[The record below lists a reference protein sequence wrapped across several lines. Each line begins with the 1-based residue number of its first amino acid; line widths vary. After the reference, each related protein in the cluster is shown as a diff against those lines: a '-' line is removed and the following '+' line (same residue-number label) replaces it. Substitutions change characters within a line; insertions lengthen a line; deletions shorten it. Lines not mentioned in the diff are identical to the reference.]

1 MQVISETAPMRV
13 AVIGVGNMGRNHLR
27 VYGTLKHVDLV
38 GVYDA
43 DSEVAAEAAR
53 QLGCRSIASLDDVAD
68 MVDAVSI
75 CSPSTTHVDVG
86 LRMLQAGVHC
96 LIEKPLATSEKDCL
110 ALIEAAR
117 ASNAKLLVGHI
128 ERFNP
133 AVQQLSVLLD
143 GNQTVQAIDARRLSS
158 VGRRITDVDVVADL
172 MVHDLDIVM
181 ALIKSDVVSIEAQA
195 VSTYGTPGGDHV
207 VALLRFA
214 NNSIASLTASRITQN
229 TVRKLAVTTDVGFID
244 VDYIDQ
250 SIEVFLQ
257 DKVKMA
263 RAGTSRFGDYALD
276 IAMERVQVRRT
287 EPLQMELSH
296 FAQVV
301 RENVSPLVPG
311 EEGLAVLRLVW
322 QIQKCLRDSL

>member
-1 MQVISETAPMRV
+1 MRV
-13 AVIGVGNMGRNHLR
+13 AVIGAGNMGRNHLR

-43 DSEVAAEAAR
+43 DANAAADAAEQFDCRRIAA
-53 QLGCRSIASLDDVAD
+53 LDDVPA

-75 CSPSTTHVDVG
+75 CSPSTTHVEIG
-86 LRMLQAGVHC
+86 LQLLEAGVHC
-96 LIEKPLATSEKDCL
+96 LIEKPLATSEQDCL
-110 ALIEAAR
+110 ALIESAR

-133 AVQQLSVLLD
+133 AVQQLSILLD
-143 GNQTVQAIDARRLSS
+143 GNQTVQAIDAKRLSS
-158 VGRRITDVDVVADL
+158 VGKRITDVDVVADL

-181 ALIKSDVVSIEAQA
+181 ALVKSDVVSIEAQA
-195 VSTYGTPGGDHV
+195 VSTFGSPGGDHV

-214 NNSIASLTASRITQN
+214 NDSIACLTASRITQN
-229 TVRKLAVTTDVGFID
+229 TVRNLAVTTDVGFIE

-257 DKVKMA
+257 DKVKMP
-263 RAGTSRFGDYALD
+263 RGGTSRFGDYALD

-296 FAQVV
+296 FAQMV
-301 RENVSPLVPG
+301 REDVPPLVPG
-311 EEGLAVLRLVW
+311 EDGLAVLQLVW
-322 QIQKCLRDSL
+322 QIQECLRGSR